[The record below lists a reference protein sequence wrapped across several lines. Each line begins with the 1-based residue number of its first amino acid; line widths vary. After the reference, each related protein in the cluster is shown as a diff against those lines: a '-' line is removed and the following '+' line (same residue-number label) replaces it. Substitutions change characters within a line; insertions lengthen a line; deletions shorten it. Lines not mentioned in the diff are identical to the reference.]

1 MYDTAP
7 CTAQV
12 HDGKAGGG
20 TYRVHVHRKS
30 EDIWYEVQDLNV
42 QDILPQVCI
51 SMGGCISKQ
60 GVCLCAW
67 CVVRVCLCTRCRT
80 SACRTSCSRSKDG
93 CTMNYS

>member
-1 MYDTAP
+1 MELFSSIYSSNFFPP

-51 SMGGCISKQ
+51 SRGVCISKQ
-60 GVCLCAW
+60 G
-67 CVVRVCLCTRCRT
+67 CV
-80 SACRTSCSRSKDG
+80 
-93 CTMNYS
+93 Y